1 MVETKKN
8 YDNPRA
14 MGKCEL
20 AAAYAPDVTQRA
32 AVNRLSAWM
41 HHNPELMAAFA
52 ATHYRERQKMLT
64 AKQVGIILHYLGEP

>member
-1 MVETKKN
+1 MTKN
-8 YDNPRA
+8 FDSPRP

-20 AAAYAPDVTQRA
+20 AVAYAPDVTPRS

-41 HHNPELMAAFA
+41 HHNSELMAALA

-64 AKQVGIILHYLGEP
+64 AKQVAIIYDYLGEP